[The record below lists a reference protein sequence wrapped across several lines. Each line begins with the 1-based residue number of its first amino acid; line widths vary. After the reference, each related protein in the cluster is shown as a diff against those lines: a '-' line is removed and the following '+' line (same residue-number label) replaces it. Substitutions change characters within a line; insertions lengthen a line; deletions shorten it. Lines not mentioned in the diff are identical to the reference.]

1 MEEESFFVSADEA
14 DEGEAARRDARR
26 VGDGKGDGARRAE
39 TERGDDDAFEDASD
53 AADESFEDPI
63 DTSNAPAASSG
74 GEFVSGT
81 DTDGGGHRRAPRL
94 ARPGVGA
101 SGVTRGSRVDAIEM
115 EDDARGKQKRRE
127 SESRDERSRVGSTAP
142 RSSNADVEKTK
153 NGIKTSTSTFI
164 EPTSPS
170 SVNVGDARALAALA
184 FASAAAE
191 DSETDFDENG
201 SFASAGEDATTEIER
216 ETLTSLRFSEPDAVD
231 DSFADAADDSTIVDD
246 DEGQKSLGISST
258 TTVANE
264 TYQTGPLK
272 SPPASSASFLA
283 PPSPLAPGSSR
294 ARSGSPFERLDRF
307 ESAETDGRKDLTSP
321 AAAFRR
327 GPAGFDGAT
336 AGADT
341 ARESPSSERLVARSG
356 WGDEE
361 DSAPRSA
368 RSSRAEALLRDAR
381 RGSSDDASSSEGGGF
396 PNGPGREE
404 PRNARE
410 AYARL
415 DENENEN
422 ENHRLVSGGASAA
435 RASSSRSPRSG
446 SPFAE
451 EDASARRASRRR
463 AQREKYMAK
472 LRDGFAE
479 DAWMSPEEARRRAA
493 ATRRNAH
500 SEPDGRRYR
509 FAFDANARADSVDDS
524 RHASFASRR
533 SASAAY
539 ERGSATAGERRGSS
553 RVTARAAAAEEAAFE
568 RLRREK
574 GDGPETARGT
584 ETRGVRGYSPPG
596 MVPPHP
602 VGVGHE
608 AMLWHLQ
615 QQQQMVFQQMQ
626 QLQLAQQ
633 QQRHFTGSLYL
644 PETMSPMSP
653 MSPSPDAFALVR
665 ANAFEEVTRL
675 VETRVV
681 SVHQLDAHGNS
692 LLMCACSGGH
702 RRLTKFLLKR
712 GAAVNGRN
720 AVGNTPLHFCLAGG
734 HGELGAYLVAKGA
747 DETAANDR
755 GATPYEGL

>member
-127 SESRDERSRVGSTAP
+127 SESHDERSGVGSTAP
-142 RSSNADVEKTK
+142 SSSNADVEKTT
-153 NGIKTSTSTFI
+153 NGIQTSTSTFI

-191 DSETDFDENG
+191 DSETDLDENG

-216 ETLTSLRFSEPDAVD
+216 ETETRATTEPDAAD

-264 TYQTGPLK
+264 TYQTVPLK
-272 SPPASSASFLA
+272 SPPASSASALA

-307 ESAETDGRKDLTSP
+307 ESAETDGRRDLTSP

-336 AGADT
+336 AGADK
-341 ARESPSSERLVARSG
+341 ARESPSSHARSG

-396 PNGPGREE
+396 PNGPGTEE

-410 AYARL
+410 AYKRL
-415 DENENEN
+415 GANENENENEN
-422 ENHRLVSGGASAA
+422 ENHRFVSGGASAA

-584 ETRGVRGYSPPG
+584 ETRSMRGYSPPG

-602 VGVGHE
+602 VGVGPE

-633 QQRHFTGSLYL
+633 QQRHFAGSLYL

-675 VETRVV
+675 VDARVV

-692 LLMCACSGGH
+692 LLMWACSGGH